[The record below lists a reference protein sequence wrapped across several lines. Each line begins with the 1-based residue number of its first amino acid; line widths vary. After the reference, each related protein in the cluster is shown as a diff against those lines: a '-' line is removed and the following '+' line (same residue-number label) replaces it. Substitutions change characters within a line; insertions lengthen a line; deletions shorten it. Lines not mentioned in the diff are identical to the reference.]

1 MLYAAR
7 RALRWGYKRCEDIC
21 WIKTNQQHKS
31 RKYLIPT
38 YQQEGSML
46 VHTKVGRG
54 RRLGVCVAGAACVTT
69 PKSSVVG
76 VAPLAALAHITLQA
90 NSLLG

>member
-1 MLYAAR
+1 LLPA
-7 RALRWGYKRCEDIC
+7 RWGFKRCEDIC

-46 VHTKVGRG
+46 VHTKVGLVG
-54 RRLGVCVAGAACVTT
+54 QVYVTVQQQQQHNPQQLCT
-69 PKSSVVG
+69 IAV
-76 VAPLAALAHITLQA
+76 HCR
-90 NSLLG
+90 

>member
-1 MLYAAR
+1 MLLR
-7 RALRWGYKRCEDIC
+7 CRWGFKRCEDIC

-46 VHTKVGRG
+46 AHTKVGWVG
-54 RRLGVCVAGAACVTT
+54 KRL
-69 PKSSVVG
+69 
-76 VAPLAALAHITLQA
+76 
-90 NSLLG
+90 